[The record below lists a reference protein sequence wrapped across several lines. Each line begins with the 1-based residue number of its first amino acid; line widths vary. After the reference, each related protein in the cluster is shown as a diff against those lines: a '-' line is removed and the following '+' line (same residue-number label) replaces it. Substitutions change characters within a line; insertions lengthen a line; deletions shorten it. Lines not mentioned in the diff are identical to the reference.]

1 MSWPAALD
9 FHAHGARRRVG
20 AGLGDPQAQPG
31 CAEVCQQLGGQALGK
46 GLHQLEPGGAGE
58 GLHMLVHRGVVEG
71 LAQVVSGSGR
81 ANVPGKRQVQAQA
94 LANAALPVVRPDQ
107 GVDFQTL
114 DENLVQ
120 TSSPLHDKTQVP
132 PLESGLTR
140 PGMDTMFWLLALLA
154 YLLGSLSF
162 AILLSRLSGGPDPRA
177 SGSGNPGA
185 TNMLRVAGKK
195 LAVLTL
201 LGDLLK
207 GLLPVLVAYL
217 LGLGV
222 QQQAWIGLAAVIGHL
237 YPVYFRFQGGKGVAT
252 AAGMLLGLYP
262 PAALL
267 ALASWALTFYL
278 TRTSSLASLI
288 ATPLTLPLLA
298 WQQPAALLPM
308 CVLTG
313 LIVWRHRGNLRDLMA
328 GRERHF

>member
-1 MSWPAALD
+1 
-9 FHAHGARRRVG
+9 
-20 AGLGDPQAQPG
+20 
-31 CAEVCQQLGGQALGK
+31 
-46 GLHQLEPGGAGE
+46 
-58 GLHMLVHRGVVEG
+58 
-71 LAQVVSGSGR
+71 
-81 ANVPGKRQVQAQA
+81 
-94 LANAALPVVRPDQ
+94 
-107 GVDFQTL
+107 
-114 DENLVQ
+114 
-120 TSSPLHDKTQVP
+120 
-132 PLESGLTR
+132 
-140 PGMDTMFWLLALLA
+140 MFWLLALLA

-185 TNMLRVAGKK
+185 TNMLRVAGRK

-217 LGLGV
+217 VGLDI
-222 QQQAWIGLAAVIGHL
+222 QQQAWVGLAAVVGHL
-237 YPVYFRFQGGKGVAT
+237 YPLYFRFRGGKGVAT

-262 PAALL
+262 PSALL
-267 ALASWALTFYL
+267 ALAAWALTFFL

-298 WQQPAALLPM
+298 WQRPEALLPM

-313 LIVWRHRGNLRDLMA
+313 LIVWRHRSNLRDLMA